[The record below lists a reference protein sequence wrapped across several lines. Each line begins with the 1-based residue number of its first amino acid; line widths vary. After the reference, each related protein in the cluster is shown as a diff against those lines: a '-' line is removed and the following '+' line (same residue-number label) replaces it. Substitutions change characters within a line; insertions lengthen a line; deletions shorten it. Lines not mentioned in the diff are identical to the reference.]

1 MFVVQWKL
9 FPYFFSKKNQELSA
23 PLLLED
29 LIQFDSGP
37 FHTQAAPLVTME
49 TNEHILTYPWES
61 ILPIIKQTQL

>member
-1 MFVVQWKL
+1 MEIISL
-9 FPYFFSKKNQELSA
+9 FFQQKNQELSA

-49 TNEHILTYPWES
+49 MNEHILTYPWES